1 MNITIAHNWEGF
13 ISRLLQKGDYSSRD
27 ELIEEALQALKEKR
41 AAESRKR
48 EELIGALQQ
57 GIDSLNAGRGIV
69 ADSDF
74 YERIIERGEKRLKE
88 HNA

>member
-1 MNITIAHNWEGF
+1 MNITISHYWEGF

-48 EELIGALQQ
+48 EELIGDLQL
-57 GIDSLNAGRGIV
+57 GINSLNEGRSVV

-74 YERIIERGEKRLKE
+74 YERIIERGEKRLQE
-88 HNA
+88 RNA